1 LHSVW
6 KPHPGQVPIGKAL
19 FIDGKKDVMLEC
31 GRKMGKTSIVVYALY
46 RWALTCPGTFN
57 YYFAPFSNQIDD
69 LIWKNGRMPNF
80 FPDYLQKKYIKSI
93 NNSDKRIVFNN
104 GSFIKCDGADNFE
117 KARGYSPTGLSAY
130 DETKDFRKEFH
141 VGYDPNRAITDAPLL
156 AVGSPGGG
164 ENLLS
169 QLWDAAEVS
178 EHGAS
183 FRLPSHMNPHIS
195 AAYLEKKRLEHIA
208 RDELEVY
215 QQEYLAMRVK
225 LGTKY
230 IFPML
235 SQAVVQSYTEALAY
249 ITRHRKDYD
258 FFISA
263 DPGSAKCFAVL
274 FGVVHR
280 YDKHVIILDE
290 IYETKLG
297 QNSVGVMAPRIL
309 EKINEINR
317 NYDDWM
323 ACYDHAATWFF
334 SELVGTMPDFPI
346 NFIKCEKDLNN
357 KEAKLSMIKDMILT
371 KVFTMTD
378 KCVKLYWEMENYKR
392 GDNGI
397 VKKEDDHA
405 IDTCRYLLN
414 LANYEFTPAA
424 RPVNYRSI
432 LQRREFEEEDMFEK
446 KFTGEGY
453 GDFDS
458 WNSDN

>member
-1 LHSVW
+1 
-6 KPHPGQVPIGKAL
+6 
-19 FIDGKKDVMLEC
+19 M
-31 GRKMGKTSIVVYALY
+31 
-46 RWALTCPGTFN
+46 
-57 YYFAPFSNQIDD
+57 
-69 LIWKNGRMPNF
+69 WKNGRMPDF
-80 FPDYLQKKYIKSI
+80 LPEHLKKKYIKSL
-93 NNSDKRIVFNN
+93 NNTDQRIMFNN
-104 GSFIKCDGADNFE
+104 GSFIKCDGSDNYE
-117 KARGYSPTGLSAY
+117 KARGYSATGLSAY

-141 VGYDPNRAITDAPLL
+141 VGFDPNRAITDAPLL

-169 QLWDAAEVS
+169 QLWDAANVIKS
-178 EHGAS
+178 GAA
-183 FRLPSHMNPHIS
+183 FRMPSHVNPYIS
-195 AAYLEKKRLEHIA
+195 ADYLEKKRLEHIA

-235 SQAVVQSYTEALAY
+235 TAEFNQSYEEALAY
-249 ITRHRKDYD
+249 VKRHRKDYD

-309 EKINEINR
+309 EKVNEINR
-317 NYDDWM
+317 NHDDWM
-323 ACYDHAATWFF
+323 ACYDHAASWFF
-334 SELVGTMPDFPI
+334 SELTGTMPDFPI

-357 KEAKLSMIKDMILT
+357 KEAKLSMIKDMMLT

-378 KCVKLYWEMENYKR
+378 RCIKLYWEMENYKR
-392 GDNGI
+392 KDNGLI
-397 VKKEDDHA
+397 PKENDHLCDA
-405 IDTCRYLLN
+405 LRYLLN
-414 LANYEFTPAA
+414 LASYEFTPQA
-424 RPVNYRSI
+424 RPVNFRTI
-432 LQRREFEEEDMFEK
+432 IQRREFEDDEIFKVKIED
-446 KFTGEGY
+446 GY
-453 GDFDS
+453 GNFDS

>member
-1 LHSVW
+1 
-6 KPHPGQVPIGKAL
+6 
-19 FIDGKKDVMLEC
+19 
-31 GRKMGKTSIVVYALY
+31 
-46 RWALTCPGTFN
+46 
-57 YYFAPFSNQIDD
+57 
-69 LIWKNGRMPNF
+69 MPDF
-80 FPDYLQKKYIKSI
+80 LPEHLKKKYIKSL
-93 NNSDKRIVFNN
+93 NNTDQRIMFNN
-104 GSFIKCDGADNFE
+104 GSFIKCDGSDNYE
-117 KARGYSPTGLSAY
+117 KARGYSATGLSAY

-141 VGYDPNRAITDAPLL
+141 VGFDPNRAITDAPLL

-169 QLWDAAEVS
+169 QLWDAANVIKS
-178 EHGAS
+178 GAA
-183 FRLPSHMNPHIS
+183 FRMPSHVNPYIS
-195 AAYLEKKRLEHIA
+195 ADYLEKKRLEHIA

-235 SQAVVQSYTEALAY
+235 TAEFNQSYEEALAY
-249 ITRHRKDYD
+249 VKRHRKDYD

-309 EKINEINR
+309 EKVNEINR
-317 NYDDWM
+317 NHDDWM
-323 ACYDHAATWFF
+323 ACYDHAASWFF
-334 SELVGTMPDFPI
+334 SELTGTMPDFPI

-357 KEAKLSMIKDMILT
+357 KEAKLSMIKDMMLT

-378 KCVKLYWEMENYKR
+378 RCIKLYWEMENYKR
-392 GDNGI
+392 KDNGLI
-397 VKKEDDHA
+397 PKENDHLCDA
-405 IDTCRYLLN
+405 LRYLLN
-414 LANYEFTPAA
+414 LASYEFTPQA
-424 RPVNYRSI
+424 RPVNFRTI
-432 LQRREFEEEDMFEK
+432 IQRREFEDDEIFKVKIED
-446 KFTGEGY
+446 GY
-453 GDFDS
+453 GNFDS